1 MPDNLQPCPSCAR
14 HIKTEESLCPFC
26 GQATPQGF
34 SGLVRPRGPA
44 PLSRAAVLFMS
55 ATAVTG
61 LAAPLACSSTSSGG
75 GGNEVDSGHVDS
87 GGPVAAYGPA
97 IVDSG
102 QQEAGQQDSGG
113 PVAAYGPASV
123 DSGMDSGGPV
133 AAYGPAIIDS
143 GSG

>member
-14 HIKTEESLCPFC
+14 HIKTEESTCPFC

-34 SGLVRPRGPA
+34 SGLVRPRGAA

-102 QQEAGQQDSGG
+102 QQDSGG
-113 PVAAYGPASV
+113 PVAAYGPAII
-123 DSGMDSGGPV
+123 DSGTQDAAQDSGGPV